1 MKLLPLDNY
10 LLYEG
15 KYLSF
20 FKRKFLDKDRKS
32 REYEYIERNRNQKAV
47 VIIAQKENQILLI
60 KQYRIPVLNYVV
72 EFPAGLM
79 DENEKIEQTTAR
91 ELLEETGYRA
101 EIVEIS
107 PVILTSAGLTTEQI
121 YFVKVNLLDFVGCN
135 YESSEDIEV
144 FWVDKEKWEKLK
156 KDNIYING
164 WVYAY
169 LEGLYN

>member
-1 MKLLPLDNY
+1 MKLIPLDNY

-20 FKRKFLDKDRKS
+20 FKRKFLDKDGKS
-32 REYEYIERNRNQKAV
+32 KEYEYIERNKNQKAV

-60 KQYRIPVLNYVV
+60 KQYRIPVLNYVI

-79 DENEKIEQTTAR
+79 DENEKIEQTAVR

-107 PVILTSAGLTTEQI
+107 PLILTSAGLTTEQI
-121 YFVKVNLLDFVGCN
+121 YFVKVNLLDFEGTNC
-135 YESSEDIEV
+135 ESSEDIEV
-144 FWVDKEKWEKLK
+144 FWVNKEKWEKLK